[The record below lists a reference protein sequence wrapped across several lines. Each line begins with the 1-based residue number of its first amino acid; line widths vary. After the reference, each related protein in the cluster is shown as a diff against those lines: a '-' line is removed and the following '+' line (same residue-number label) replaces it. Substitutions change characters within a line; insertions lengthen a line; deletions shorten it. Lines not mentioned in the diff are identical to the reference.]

1 MKKIDLRVY
10 VITAELPRLGRTHED
25 VALAAVTGGGTVIQF
40 RDKLMSDAAF
50 ATTADR
56 VCSTTAA
63 GGVPCIIN
71 DRVGIAIAAGAD
83 GVHVGRGDAAPNQ
96 VRNLLP
102 PDMILGISATDYD
115 EALEMSLCGADYLG
129 VGPVFPT
136 GSKTDAAPPIGITE
150 LARICR
156 DVRLPV
162 VAIGGINANNLRQV
176 IEAGAAGS
184 AIVAAVAEAPDMQS
198 AVVELRSIWELYG

>member
-1 MKKIDLRVY
+1 VKKIDLRVY

-25 VALAAVTGGGTVIQF
+25 VARAAVAGGGTVLQF
-40 RDKLMSDAAF
+40 RDKFMGDAVFLA
-50 ATTADR
+50 TADR
-56 VCSTTAA
+56 VRSTTAA
-63 GGVPCIIN
+63 GGVPYIIN

-83 GVHVGRGDAAPNQ
+83 GVHVGRGDAAPRQ
-96 VRNLLP
+96 IRNLLP

-115 EALEMSLCGADYLG
+115 EALEMSFCGADYLG

-136 GSKTDAAPPIGITE
+136 GSKPDAAPPIGPSE

-162 VAIGGINANNLRQV
+162 VAIGGIHAKNLRQV
-176 IEAGAAGS
+176 IEAGAAG
-184 AIVAAVAEAPDMQS
+184 AAVVAAVAEAPDMQAS
-198 AVVELRSIWELYG
+198 VAELRSIWEKCG